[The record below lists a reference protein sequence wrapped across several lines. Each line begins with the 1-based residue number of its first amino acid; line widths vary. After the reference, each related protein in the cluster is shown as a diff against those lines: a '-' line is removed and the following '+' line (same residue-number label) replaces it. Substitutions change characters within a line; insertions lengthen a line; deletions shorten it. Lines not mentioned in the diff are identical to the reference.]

1 MTTTK
6 HKSLKLTPYIRFVI
20 GGLYALNF
28 LITELTSI
36 YDRPTDNLF
45 WVSEVFGGLVA
56 IVYLAYCVKQGIK
69 ELQNDNI
76 ELPYPRILAILI
88 EAFNVVA
95 FTYML
100 TLLKG
105 SQILSILPNLV
116 IVIGMGYLL
125 IQNLKIL
132 VRRG

>member
-1 MTTTK
+1 M
-6 HKSLKLTPYIRFVI
+6 KLTPYIRFVI

-28 LITELTSI
+28 LIAELTSI
-36 YDRPTDNLF
+36 YDKPTDNLF
-45 WVSEVFGGLVA
+45 WISEVFGVLVA

-88 EAFNVVA
+88 EAFNIVA

-116 IVIGMGYLL
+116 IVIGMGYLI

-132 VRRG
+132 VGRS